1 MRDVLNVDPRAP
13 SETKPTRRKRER
25 EREDDLDFDERYKS
39 AR

>member
-13 SETKPTRRKRER
+13 SETKPTRRKRE
-25 EREDDLDFDERYKS
+25 DDLDFDERHKS